1 MPHEER
7 LMIKIFLAGIMQG
20 SHVGPNM
27 HGQGYR
33 ARLRDWLEHE
43 LPEATIYDP
52 WANHQSSLEY
62 DDVTGRDVFLEHNAM
77 CADVDVVVAH
87 VPEASMGTA
96 IEIWEAFRN
105 RRFVITISPLEHN
118 WAIRY
123 CSNWLLPDLKSF
135 QIACQTGELRRRLE
149 SGGIL

>member
-1 MPHEER
+1 
-7 LMIKIFLAGIMQG
+7 MIKIFLAGIMQG
-20 SHVGPNM
+20 SYPGPDM

-33 ARLRDWLEHE
+33 ARLRDCLQNE
-43 LPEATIYDP
+43 LPEANIYDP

-62 DDVTGRDVFLEHNAM
+62 DDEKARDVFLNHNAM

-96 IEIWEAFRN
+96 IEIWEAYRHQ
-105 RRFVITISPLEHN
+105 RFVITITPLVHN

-123 CSNWLLPDLKSF
+123 CSNWLLADLTSF
-135 QIACQTGELRRRLE
+135 QVACQSGELRRRLE
-149 SGGIL
+149 SGGVL